1 MSGHSSTVSAEIYQA
16 AEDRDN
22 SRRFL
27 IAKVFSALL
36 SLHPLLSIDAAEE
49 FSNTMLRRSS
59 TPIPVAS
66 CWLQS

>member
-1 MSGHSSTVSAEIYQA
+1 MSGHSSAVSAETHQA

-36 SLHPLLSIDAAEE
+36 SLHPLLIAAIEE
-49 FSNTMLRRSS
+49 FSNTTLRRSA

-66 CWLQS
+66 CWPQS